1 MDSELQKALD
11 RFALRGLSALSEEDL
26 DVIVEAARKVAN
38 LPDFDKWYD
47 FLIYRHG
54 DYIDIEDDDP
64 LLEWIRDMLR
74 LLKPEVARDIPQRM
88 VRDTDAALGTE
99 APDEQ

>member
-1 MDSELQKALD
+1 MDSELLKAAVARWDGWEYGDTLRDLGTLD
-11 RFALRGLSALSEEDL
+11 I
-26 DVIVEAARKVAN
+26 IVEAARRVAN

-54 DYIDIEDDDP
+54 NYIDIKDDDP

-88 VRDTDAALGTE
+88 IRDI
-99 APDEQ
+99 DET